1 MRLKRMLPLLLAG
14 FSGFLPLTAGAG
26 CGPAAANPSPASPR
40 TVVEPDALQKPI
52 DKMRHTAFTLAVT
65 GNGVSFF
72 GLFPAPGS
80 SSGAGSQAKYSQ
92 DGKGSWRIDYAS
104 ESLIFNAGKKKVWYV
119 KGKTAWEYS
128 IKQQT
133 QTQLPANPAENS
145 SPLSLIFSMAPPRTG
160 PNAVKPKMAGAGG
173 VWEWDDLSHLT
184 WEGPI
189 IGGTGGM
196 TSSGEAVAAPPPAG
210 AGTSTGKV
218 MTPPPFAG
226 ATRAMTT
233 GQGASTSSGARRP
246 PSQQSIT
253 LRMEFKGPGGLLSL
267 IVATN
272 PGGAQK
278 LIFNYTNVSDVPE
291 NDFQLP
297 AAVKEVRIP
306 AGPNSQIPS
315 PYMLGAPGS

>member
-1 MRLKRMLPLLLAG
+1 MRLKRMLPPLLAV
-14 FSGFLPLTAGAG
+14 FSGLLPLTAGAG
-26 CGPAAANPSPASPR
+26 CGQAAANPSPAAPR
-40 TVVEPDALQKPI
+40 TVVEHDALQKPI
-52 DKMRHTAFTLAVT
+52 DKMEHTAFTLAVT

-80 SSGAGSQAKYSQ
+80 SPGGSQAKYSQ

-160 PNAVKPKMAGAGG
+160 PNAVKPEIAGAGG
-173 VWEWDDLSHLT
+173 VWEWDDLSRLS

-189 IGGTGGM
+189 MGGMGGM
-196 TSSGEAVAAPPPAG
+196 TSSGEAVAGPPPASM
-210 AGTSTGKV
+210 GTSTGNV
-218 MTPPPFAG
+218 MTSPPSAG
-226 ATRAMTT
+226 AMGVTTT
-233 GQGASTSSGARRP
+233 GQGSSTGSGAGRP

-253 LRMEFKGPGGLLSL
+253 LRLEFMGPEGLLSL

-272 PGGAQK
+272 PDGAQK
-278 LIFNYTNVSDVPE
+278 LIFNYTNVGHVPE
-291 NDFQLP
+291 STFQLP

-306 AGPNSQIPS
+306 SGPNSQIPS